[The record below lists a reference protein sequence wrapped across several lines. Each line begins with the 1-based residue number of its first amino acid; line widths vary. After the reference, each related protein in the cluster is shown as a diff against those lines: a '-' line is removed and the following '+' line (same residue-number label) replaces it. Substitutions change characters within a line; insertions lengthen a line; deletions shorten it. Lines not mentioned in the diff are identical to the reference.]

1 MLETL
6 MPVTLMAVGPTSM
19 IVIAV
24 VALIIFGPKKLP
36 QFGRA
41 MGSTLKEFKD
51 ATKGLATDDDED
63 DEYDKKKQPKKI
75 ETVEVEKVE
84 ETKV

>member
-1 MLETL
+1 MEDLMFINTL
-6 MPVTLMAVGPTSM
+6 GISGPVSLLFIG
-19 IVIAV
+19 V

-51 ATKGLATDDDED
+51 ATDGMTNFDEKKSTPED
-63 DEYDKKKQPKKI
+63 SKDK
-75 ETVEVEKVE
+75 EVK
-84 ETKV
+84 

>member
-1 MLETL
+1 MFINTL
-6 MPVTLMAVGPTSM
+6 GISGPVSLLFIG
-19 IVIAV
+19 V

-51 ATKGLATDDDED
+51 ATDGMTNFDEKKSTAED
-63 DEYDKKKQPKKI
+63 SKDK
-75 ETVEVEKVE
+75 EVK
-84 ETKV
+84 

>member
-1 MLETL
+1 MFINTL
-6 MPVTLMAVGPTSM
+6 GISGPVSLLFIGG
-19 IVIAV
+19 

-51 ATKGLATDDDED
+51 ATDGMTNFDEKKSTPED
-63 DEYDKKKQPKKI
+63 SKDK
-75 ETVEVEKVE
+75 EVK
-84 ETKV
+84 